1 MVDRVGTKQD
11 NNNKENKNNNDQDI
25 VPVPRRATKPQ
36 ELSDCSEGDHRI
48 IKAARTLPISSKKLA
63 SSKSTT
69 KKARVRRHVHGQRS
83 GTIKVDRNLLDFEV
97 RKKRQKKRD
106 TFRTADYNSDLES
119 INEDDVSIGDV
130 DDNDDDDDVRVE
142 TTTEN
147 QTHQMSPQHNKA
159 SSSSSSVKNGR
170 GDVGTGKRANS
181 SSSSS
186 NRGSSSY
193 SFNNNN
199 SNSNEKNND
208 EGDGKYDEYDDLWL

>member
-142 TTTEN
+142 PTTEN

-159 SSSSSSVKNGR
+159 SSSSVKNGR

-208 EGDGKYDEYDDLWL
+208 DGDGKYDEYDDL